1 MGHVEVFD
9 FTIQCFVKGGTAER
23 KVGCVAR
30 RQVEIRKDGKNIKAH
45 SSVSKYSSTQP
56 VRGRG

>member
-1 MGHVEVFD
+1 MGHVEVLD

-30 RQVEIRKDGKNIKAH
+30 GQVEIRKDGKNIKAH
-45 SSVSKYSSTQP
+45 SSVSK
-56 VRGRG
+56 